1 MTTWP
6 SLHPATMEL
15 TKLELLTSW
24 LPGRP
29 GYLGDP
35 MVPLLTEAGGFRLDD
50 PEGRSG
56 WSSWPLQ
63 TLPETSR
70 SPCGCR

>member
-1 MTTWP
+1 MAIM
-6 SLHPATMEL
+6 HRAAVEL
-15 TKLELLTSW
+15 TKRESLTSW

-29 GYLGDP
+29 GYPGDP
-35 MVPLLTEAGGFRLDD
+35 MVPLLTETGSFRLDD

-56 WSSWPLQ
+56 WSLWPPS

-70 SPCGCR
+70 SPCWRR